1 VANEVHLT
9 VSTRTRPNFDTPR
22 ATTGRYAKGVEDLGE
37 KADKSEARVL
47 GMKDTVDGVATVMA
61 GPGKQGVAAYL
72 QGWADLASGMAN
84 FVLPALAGATKATVA
99 SAATSVRSATAAT
112 AKRAAELAGAMATR
126 TLTIAQR
133 ALNLAMRANP
143 IGLVVTALTLLALGL
158 ILAYQRS
165 ETFRSIVQ
173 GAFRAVKAAGEAL
186 WNGLRSSFAAI
197 RAAFDRL
204 AGFIVTAARRGFLG
218 PIPWII
224 SNWRRII
231 DWFRQLPGNLASAL
245 ARLPGAIRQRFS
257 GAFSGALA
265 ALRTGWDR
273 VKTFAA
279 SLPASFARNMGN
291 LGKALVDK
299 FSGAIKKVLEFL
311 GIKSPSKVFENIG
324 INLVKGLA
332 NGIAGKM
339 KSIPDLFGKLSG
351 MAGNMLGFGGG
362 GGGSAK
368 GLVGFA
374 LDAFG
379 QFRRMFPSMTIG
391 GWRARGSVPGSD
403 HPKGKALDL
412 MTTMGHVAA
421 QIIGTFMGQP
431 GRKYWIWNR
440 QWAGTS
446 TGWEPRPYRG
456 PSPHTD
462 HVHLSYYE
470 KGTNYV
476 PRTGLAM
483 LHKGEAV
490 LTAAEN
496 RARGSGAM
504 VLEIHSGGTHVD
516 DLLVEILRRAVRVR
530 GGDVQVAIGR

>member
-231 DWFRQLPGNLASAL
+231 DWFRQLPGQLVTAL
-245 ARLPGAIRQRFS
+245 ARFPGVLREKFGSALSTARTRMVAAWAQVMGFFASLPAQLARSMTQLPKLLVEK
-257 GAFSGALA
+257 FSGALKHLLDILVIRSPSRVFHQLGAAWAGSHVDRLTDQAAAAMRSLQGLRPATLRIEPPARFPGQAASTETAPARRTAPSVPAAATPSPADPLRPPVDLADVA
-265 ALRTGWDR
+265 ALPIPPLAVAGHRQRRRAILEDQRRPGPRRPRPDGPVTLEIRSGGHHIDDQLAEIFRRSLR
-273 VKTFAA
+273 V
-279 SLPASFARNMGN
+279 R
-291 LGKALVDK
+291 
-299 FSGAIKKVLEFL
+299 SGA
-311 GIKSPSKVFENIG
+311 
-324 INLVKGLA
+324 
-332 NGIAGKM
+332 
-339 KSIPDLFGKLSG
+339 
-351 MAGNMLGFGGG
+351 
-362 GGGSAK
+362 
-368 GLVGFA
+368 
-374 LDAFG
+374 
-379 QFRRMFPSMTIG
+379 
-391 GWRARGSVPGSD
+391 
-403 HPKGKALDL
+403 
-412 MTTMGHVAA
+412 
-421 QIIGTFMGQP
+421 
-431 GRKYWIWNR
+431 
-440 QWAGTS
+440 
-446 TGWEPRPYRG
+446 
-456 PSPHTD
+456 
-462 HVHLSYYE
+462 
-470 KGTNYV
+470 
-476 PRTGLAM
+476 
-483 LHKGEAV
+483 
-490 LTAAEN
+490 
-496 RARGSGAM
+496 
-504 VLEIHSGGTHVD
+504 
-516 DLLVEILRRAVRVR
+516 
-530 GGDVQVAIGR
+530 VQVAS